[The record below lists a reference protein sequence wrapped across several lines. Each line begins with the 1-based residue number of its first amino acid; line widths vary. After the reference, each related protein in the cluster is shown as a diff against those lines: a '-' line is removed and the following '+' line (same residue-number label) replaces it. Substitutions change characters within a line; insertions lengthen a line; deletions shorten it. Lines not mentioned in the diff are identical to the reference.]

1 MTLQRI
7 LIPAY
12 DFKPLLG
19 GVANYVHE
27 LAVQFSRRAR
37 VHVVS
42 RKLPGMEEFDRDLPY
57 AITRIQVPYSA
68 VFATPLFTRTLR
80 QVIRVPLGAGRRAD
94 PLLRERP
101 RHRSLQGFRDPAEQR
116 ADRVGA
122 RA

>member
-1 MTLQRI
+1 MTLPRI

-27 LAVQFSRRAR
+27 LAVQFSRQAR

-57 AITRIQVPYSA
+57 AITRIRVPYSA
-68 VFATPLFTRTLR
+68 AFASPSYSDGITS
-80 QVIRVPLGAGRRAD
+80 
-94 PLLRERP
+94 
-101 RHRSLQGFRDPAEQR
+101 RSEAQ
-116 ADRVGA
+116 
-122 RA
+122 

>member
-1 MTLQRI
+1 MLSCSFFSVRPADDQAMTLPRI

-57 AITRIQVPYSA
+57 DITRI
-68 VFATPLFTRTLR
+68 
-80 QVIRVPLGAGRRAD
+80 RVPTA
-94 PLLRERP
+94 PCSPP
-101 RHRSLQGFRDPAEQR
+101 RFSP
-116 ADRVGA
+116 VPCA
-122 RA
+122 R